1 MECDRIA
8 IDGSSGGDMAGSRT
22 RKQLDAWQGAMA
34 FIGIT
39 LGLLPLVQFLFGRG
53 PGLLRLVLGEDPG
66 VYGHLLPIIVIAMC
80 VAVVA
85 RLESVKRAS

>member
-1 MECDRIA
+1 MT
-8 IDGSSGGDMAGSRT
+8 GSRT
-22 RKQLDAWQGAMA
+22 RKQLDAWQGGVA

-39 LGLLPLVQFLFGRG
+39 LGLLPLLQVLFGRG

-66 VYGHLLPIIVIAMC
+66 VYGYLRPIVVIAMC

-85 RLESVKRAS
+85 RLEPVKRAS